1 MSQSDKIILAIVD
14 DHPIVIEGLKMFLK
28 SEPDIT
34 AISFNTGN
42 HFISFLRDNKV
53 DVVLL
58 DIMLPDS
65 NGIELCKEIRKIAP
79 STVVIALSNQSERS
93 IIMQMLNNGAAGYML
108 KNADANE
115 LLSGIKEALEGKL
128 AFSKEAREI
137 MMRPLQNDLKTIPSV
152 TKREKQI
159 LQKIANGD
167 TTTTI
172 ADELF
177 VSPLTV
183 ETHRRNLL
191 QKFEA
196 KNVAELIKKAVE
208 YKLL

>member
-1 MSQSDKIILAIVD
+1 
-14 DHPIVIEGLKMFLK
+14 
-28 SEPDIT
+28 
-34 AISFNTGN
+34 
-42 HFISFLRDNKV
+42 
-53 DVVLL
+53 
-58 DIMLPDS
+58 
-65 NGIELCKEIRKIAP
+65 
-79 STVVIALSNQSERS
+79 
-93 IIMQMLNNGAAGYML
+93 MQMLQNGAAGYML

-115 LLSGIKEALEGKL
+115 LLTGIHDALEGKL

-137 MMRPLQNDLKTIPSV
+137 MMRPSQNDLKTIPSV

-172 ADELF
+172 ADDLF